1 MKNRI
6 LRSALS
12 VALCAAMLLSQGLTA
27 FADGEIDLAAAKSS
41 PVQESSEES
50 EAKTPAETLTPETKK
65 ELPASTEDETKT
77 ETTTG
82 QPTAEDD
89 TAKETTAKTP
99 AVVSEDVIAAL
110 PYFSFNCEN
119 SNCNA
124 SESIERNDLVF
135 TIGKVNSEAGT
146 VDITFDSAAFST
158 SLAKFNKEHGKHNLA
173 KEQPIVVT
181 LTWNAEKDSW
191 CYAGEG
197 RDIIVPVECDKSCHP
212 DPIPEPSEEGI
223 AAQLEYKLTCTNE
236 DFSDEHSMPES
247 NLLAQYIS
255 NIDWNRNETNATA
268 TIDVDQILD
277 TYKFND
283 THKLVFLNPM
293 KVSLEYENNQWGLA
307 ASQDNVLDIKVICTK
322 VPATP
327 IEPGEINEE
336 VLKAIIDVKM
346 KCTNQ
351 YHEDSNFDVPDE
363 NLKFEVGEITG
374 EKGTYSFNVTLD
386 PNDYLALYNGEHEEH
401 SLVDKDK
408 KEIVINFTLADGKVT
423 PSQKQ
428 VIIEVTCNATKPI
441 PLPSESNVIA
451 ALPGFSFDCENSNC
465 NASESID
472 LKDLAFTIGEVNSPE
487 GTVDIT
493 FDNAAF
499 STSLAKFNEKYGKHN
514 LAKEEPIVVTLT
526 WNAEKCSWYYAGNEQ
541 DIIVPVE
548 CSFPFPLPSES
559 DVIAALPDFSFDC
572 ENSNCNAS
580 ESIELNDLVFTIG
593 EVNSTAGTVD
603 ITFDNAAFSTSLA
616 KFNEKYGKHNL
627 AKEEPIVV
635 TLTWNAEKCSWYYAG
650 NEQDII
656 VPVECSFPSKD
667 NFISFIEQSVKVQI
681 ECVNEN
687 RLHNSETITWPL
699 EEGSYSR
706 GYWKI
711 DDVVVNEQGGYTAT
725 ITVDPSYCLD
735 AYNKDNGEHYLVLHN
750 SILSLAFNFN
760 AASETWEPVEQHDFY
775 LPVTCNVPAVPT
787 YKDLEELLGNMTV
800 YCVNENHLVS
810 KAYPITW
817 NTIGGLNQKPVQND
831 DGTFSMEI
839 TVSYDPFK
847 DLFDDE
853 FGPHDYVENIELARS
868 VVSLKWSEIEGV
880 GAWRVDGSFINSFNV
895 ICDTTSGGGED
906 PGTNPGGGDNGNN
919 GGNNNGGSTGG
930 GSSVS
935 RRDDD
940 DDWEPLPNN
949 NYRVTKKNDK
959 PSQNTQIVVR
969 DPADNSDNTSSNTG
983 SDSGKHNPETG
994 DTTTAFAA
1002 MALAAVSLGGVVL
1015 LGRKKK

>member
-99 AVVSEDVIAAL
+99 AVVSEEEKSEEATAAPAEAQAATNSL
-110 PYFSFNCEN
+110 KSNWGNGCPEEKTPEHRDIKKILTVKIHCRSVPGFFVGHDTIWEYDSDYVNISNKYDFKNGGYAVTLNCKG
-119 SNCNA
+119 
-124 SESIERNDLVF
+124 
-135 TIGKVNSEAGT
+135 IG
-146 VDITFDSAAFST
+146 DDYDFMPFYDHHFDSATASYKGGSATFYVKWNGRYWTIDGERNKTITISVHCKGGGCEPGDDIPDPNEQISTIFSDLLYQIDCVKDDNVDNIHSMDEAAQIPFDAISIPSWKEGETSATAIVDLSTIVDECYTGKVKHTLCANQEDVEIPLTYEDGNWSAKLPEGPIEIEIECETEPTKPVTPSIPIKPVDDEIAKRLEVTVICDNPFHTSQDAIYTFYNDRYFTVSEVVGNVEEGAFFT
-158 SLAKFNKEHGKHNLA
+158 VEINPQQYFEVYEKLCGTLYGEHHLVTEKVDPITFTWNNKEK
-173 KEQPIVVT
+173 
-181 LTWNAEKDSW
+181 TWDIKDAE
-191 CYAGEG
+191 
-197 RDIIVPVECDKSCHP
+197 VPVEIHVICEAELPSIDPSVPGSILEKIWVDMNCTEDDKHDTLKYTNLASVSPLDYSIEYNKDEGTATVSLLNLDEWVRLYDVQDKVKHTFTVSNP
-212 DPIPEPSEEGI
+212 PTIGLKYNSENGW
-223 AAQLEYKLTCTNE
+223 QLE
-236 DFSDEHSMPES
+236 DESK
-247 NLLAQYIS
+247 N
-255 NIDWNRNETNATA
+255 T
-268 TIDVDQILD
+268 
-277 TYKFND
+277 F
-283 THKLVFLNPM
+283 
-293 KVSLEYENNQWGLA
+293 
-307 ASQDNVLDIKVICTK
+307 VI
-322 VPATP
+322 
-327 IEPGEINEE
+327 EI
-336 VLKAIIDVKM
+336 ACDA
-346 KCTNQ
+346 
-351 YHEDSNFDVPDE
+351 FD
-363 NLKFEVGEITG
+363 
-374 EKGTYSFNVTLD
+374 
-386 PNDYLALYNGEHEEH
+386 
-401 SLVDKDK
+401 
-408 KEIVINFTLADGKVT
+408 
-423 PSQKQ
+423 
-428 VIIEVTCNATKPI
+428 
-441 PLPSESNVIA
+441 
-451 ALPGFSFDCENSNC
+451 
-465 NASESID
+465 
-472 LKDLAFTIGEVNSPE
+472 
-487 GTVDIT
+487 
-493 FDNAAF
+493 
-499 STSLAKFNEKYGKHN
+499 
-514 LAKEEPIVVTLT
+514 
-526 WNAEKCSWYYAGNEQ
+526 
-541 DIIVPVE
+541 
-548 CSFPFPLPSES
+548 
-559 DVIAALPDFSFDC
+559 
-572 ENSNCNAS
+572 
-580 ESIELNDLVFTIG
+580 
-593 EVNSTAGTVD
+593 
-603 ITFDNAAFSTSLA
+603 
-616 KFNEKYGKHNL
+616 
-627 AKEEPIVV
+627 
-635 TLTWNAEKCSWYYAG
+635 
-650 NEQDII
+650 
-656 VPVECSFPSKD
+656 KD

-687 RLHNSETITWPL
+687 RLHDSETITWPL

-735 AYNKDNGEHYLVLHN
+735 DYNKDNGEHYLVLHN

-868 VVSLKWSEIEGV
+868 VVSLKWSKDV
-880 GAWRVDGSFINSFNV
+880 GTWIVDGSFINSFNV
-895 ICDTTSGGGED
+895 ICDTTSG
-906 PGTNPGGGDNGNN
+906 NPGGGDNGNN

-994 DTTTAFAA
+994 DTTTVFAA

>member
-50 EAKTPAETLTPETKK
+50 EAKTPTETLTPETKK

-89 TAKETTAKTP
+89 TAKETTPIKPVDDEIAKRLEVTVICDNP
-99 AVVSEDVIAAL
+99 FHTSQDATYTFYNDRYFTVSEVVGNDEEGAFFTVKINPQQYFDVYEKL
-110 PYFSFNCEN
+110 CGTLYGEHH
-119 SNCNA
+119 
-124 SESIERNDLVF
+124 LV
-135 TIGKVNSEAGT
+135 TKKV
-146 VDITFDSAAFST
+146 DPITFT
-158 SLAKFNKEHGKHNLA
+158 WNNKEK
-173 KEQPIVVT
+173 
-181 LTWNAEKDSW
+181 TWDIKDAE
-191 CYAGEG
+191 
-197 RDIIVPVECDKSCHP
+197 VPVEIHVICEAELPSIPDSILEKIWVDMNCTEDDKHDTLKYTNLASVSPLDYSIEYNKDEGTATVSLLNLDEWVRLYDVQDKVKHTFTVSNPPTIGLKYNSENGWQLEDKSKNTFV
-212 DPIPEPSEEGI
+212 IEI
-223 AAQLEYKLTCTNE
+223 ACDA
-236 DFSDEHSMPES
+236 
-247 NLLAQYIS
+247 
-255 NIDWNRNETNATA
+255 
-268 TIDVDQILD
+268 
-277 TYKFND
+277 
-283 THKLVFLNPM
+283 
-293 KVSLEYENNQWGLA
+293 
-307 ASQDNVLDIKVICTK
+307 
-322 VPATP
+322 
-327 IEPGEINEE
+327 
-336 VLKAIIDVKM
+336 
-346 KCTNQ
+346 
-351 YHEDSNFDVPDE
+351 FD
-363 NLKFEVGEITG
+363 
-374 EKGTYSFNVTLD
+374 
-386 PNDYLALYNGEHEEH
+386 
-401 SLVDKDK
+401 
-408 KEIVINFTLADGKVT
+408 
-423 PSQKQ
+423 
-428 VIIEVTCNATKPI
+428 
-441 PLPSESNVIA
+441 
-451 ALPGFSFDCENSNC
+451 
-465 NASESID
+465 
-472 LKDLAFTIGEVNSPE
+472 
-487 GTVDIT
+487 
-493 FDNAAF
+493 
-499 STSLAKFNEKYGKHN
+499 
-514 LAKEEPIVVTLT
+514 
-526 WNAEKCSWYYAGNEQ
+526 
-541 DIIVPVE
+541 
-548 CSFPFPLPSES
+548 
-559 DVIAALPDFSFDC
+559 
-572 ENSNCNAS
+572 
-580 ESIELNDLVFTIG
+580 
-593 EVNSTAGTVD
+593 
-603 ITFDNAAFSTSLA
+603 
-616 KFNEKYGKHNL
+616 
-627 AKEEPIVV
+627 
-635 TLTWNAEKCSWYYAG
+635 
-650 NEQDII
+650 
-656 VPVECSFPSKD
+656 KD

-735 AYNKDNGEHYLVLHN
+735 AYNKDNGEHYLDLHN

-775 LPVTCNVPAVPT
+775 LPVTCNVPAVPAVPT

-868 VVSLKWSEIEGV
+868 VVSLKWSKDV
-880 GAWRVDGSFINSFNV
+880 GTWIVDGSFINSFNV
-895 ICDTTSGGGED
+895 ICDTPSTESLWGWNNGKEVIITCVEENALHTKGMTLSLVGVNGDKYWKFDPITWDQEQKCYTTTVTLEPGKYLEVYSGQYGEHALVSDHEDTVLSLKLSYQDGNGKWISNGDKFYLFVECNAPSKPTIEDLDRLFTNNTKVNISCEKNKHADKWYPVKDNSVDRLGYLFIGPVEVDDNNHYTAKISLNDAFFINLYNQEEGGDHSLVSKTYITLSYDGEKWVFNDESKLDFDVVVTCPDNDNPGGGED

-949 NYRVTKKNDK
+949 NYRVTKKNNK

-994 DTTTAFAA
+994 DTTTVFAA

>member
-89 TAKETTAKTP
+89 TAKETTPIKPVDDEIAKRLEVTVICDNP
-99 AVVSEDVIAAL
+99 FHTSQDATYTFYNDRYFTVREVVGNVEEGAFFTVEINPQQYFDVYEKL
-110 PYFSFNCEN
+110 CGTLYGEHH
-119 SNCNA
+119 
-124 SESIERNDLVF
+124 LV
-135 TIGKVNSEAGT
+135 TEKV
-146 VDITFDSAAFST
+146 DPITFT
-158 SLAKFNKEHGKHNLA
+158 WNNKEN
-173 KEQPIVVT
+173 
-181 LTWNAEKDSW
+181 TWDIKDAE
-191 CYAGEG
+191 
-197 RDIIVPVECDKSCHP
+197 VPVEIHVICEAELPSIDPSVQGSILEKIWVDMNCTEDDKHDTLKYMNLASVSPLDYSIEYNKDECTATVSLLNLDKWVRLYDVQDKVKHTFTVSNP
-212 DPIPEPSEEGI
+212 PTIGLKYNSEDGW
-223 AAQLEYKLTCTNE
+223 QLE
-236 DFSDEHSMPES
+236 DESK
-247 NLLAQYIS
+247 N
-255 NIDWNRNETNATA
+255 T
-268 TIDVDQILD
+268 
-277 TYKFND
+277 F
-283 THKLVFLNPM
+283 
-293 KVSLEYENNQWGLA
+293 
-307 ASQDNVLDIKVICTK
+307 VI
-322 VPATP
+322 
-327 IEPGEINEE
+327 EI
-336 VLKAIIDVKM
+336 ACDA
-346 KCTNQ
+346 
-351 YHEDSNFDVPDE
+351 FD
-363 NLKFEVGEITG
+363 
-374 EKGTYSFNVTLD
+374 
-386 PNDYLALYNGEHEEH
+386 
-401 SLVDKDK
+401 
-408 KEIVINFTLADGKVT
+408 
-423 PSQKQ
+423 
-428 VIIEVTCNATKPI
+428 
-441 PLPSESNVIA
+441 
-451 ALPGFSFDCENSNC
+451 
-465 NASESID
+465 
-472 LKDLAFTIGEVNSPE
+472 
-487 GTVDIT
+487 
-493 FDNAAF
+493 
-499 STSLAKFNEKYGKHN
+499 
-514 LAKEEPIVVTLT
+514 
-526 WNAEKCSWYYAGNEQ
+526 
-541 DIIVPVE
+541 
-548 CSFPFPLPSES
+548 
-559 DVIAALPDFSFDC
+559 
-572 ENSNCNAS
+572 
-580 ESIELNDLVFTIG
+580 
-593 EVNSTAGTVD
+593 
-603 ITFDNAAFSTSLA
+603 
-616 KFNEKYGKHNL
+616 
-627 AKEEPIVV
+627 
-635 TLTWNAEKCSWYYAG
+635 
-650 NEQDII
+650 
-656 VPVECSFPSKD
+656 KD

-687 RLHNSETITWPL
+687 RLHDSETITWPL
-699 EEGSYSR
+699 KEGSYSR

-711 DDVVVNEQGGYTAT
+711 DDVVVNEQGGCTAT
-725 ITVDPSYCLD
+725 ITVNPSYCLD
-735 AYNKDNGEHYLVLHN
+735 DYNKDNGEHYRVLHN

-760 AASETWEPVEQHDFY
+760 AASKTWEPVEQHDFY
-775 LPVTCNVPAVPT
+775 LPVTCNVPAVPAVPT

-847 DLFDDE
+847 DLFEDD
-853 FGPHDYVENIELARS
+853 FGAHDYVESIELARS
-868 VVSLKWSEIEGV
+868 VVSLKWSKDV
-880 GAWRVDGSFINSFNV
+880 GTWIVDGSFINSFNV

>member
-27 FADGEIDLAAAKSS
+27 FAENEIVPSPNNEGNSAAAEFSLL
-41 PVQESSEES
+41 EE
-50 EAKTPAETLTPETKK
+50 K
-65 ELPASTEDETKT
+65 
-77 ETTTG
+77 
-82 QPTAEDD
+82 
-89 TAKETTAKTP
+89 
-99 AVVSEDVIAAL
+99 
-110 PYFSFNCEN
+110 
-119 SNCNA
+119 
-124 SESIERNDLVF
+124 
-135 TIGKVNSEAGT
+135 
-146 VDITFDSAAFST
+146 
-158 SLAKFNKEHGKHNLA
+158 
-173 KEQPIVVT
+173 
-181 LTWNAEKDSW
+181 
-191 CYAGEG
+191 AGEPSVTDG
-197 RDIIVPVECDKSCHP
+197 DKGCHP
-212 DPIPEPSEEGI
+212 DPIPKPSEEDI

-386 PNDYLALYNGEHEEH
+386 PNDYLALYNEEHEEH

-441 PLPSESNVIA
+441 PLPSESDVIA
-451 ALPGFSFDCENSNC
+451 ALPDFSFVCENSNC
-465 NASESID
+465 NASESIERND
-472 LKDLAFTIGEVNSPE
+472 LVFTIGEVKNTA

-493 FDNAAF
+493 FDNVAF
-499 STSLAKFNEKYGKHN
+499 STSLAKFNKNYGKHN

-526 WNAEKCSWYYAGNEQ
+526 WDAEKDSWYYAG
-541 DIIVPVE
+541 
-548 CSFPFPLPSES
+548 
-559 DVIAALPDFSFDC
+559 
-572 ENSNCNAS
+572 
-580 ESIELNDLVFTIG
+580 
-593 EVNSTAGTVD
+593 
-603 ITFDNAAFSTSLA
+603 
-616 KFNEKYGKHNL
+616 GKKN
-627 AKEEPIVV
+627 
-635 TLTWNAEKCSWYYAG
+635 
-650 NEQDII
+650 II
-656 VPVECSFPSKD
+656 VPVECSFPS
-667 NFISFIEQSVKVQI
+667 N
-681 ECVNEN
+681 
-687 RLHNSETITWPL
+687 
-699 EEGSYSR
+699 
-706 GYWKI
+706 
-711 DDVVVNEQGGYTAT
+711 
-725 ITVDPSYCLD
+725 
-735 AYNKDNGEHYLVLHN
+735 
-750 SILSLAFNFN
+750 
-760 AASETWEPVEQHDFY
+760 
-775 LPVTCNVPAVPT
+775 NVPAVPT

-817 NTIGGLNQKPVQND
+817 NTIDGLNQKPVQND

-847 DLFDDE
+847 DLFEDD
-853 FGPHDYVENIELARS
+853 FGAHDYVESIELARS

-895 ICDTTSGGGED
+895 ICDTPSTESLWGWNNGKEVIITCVEENALHTKGMTLSLVGVNGDKYWKFDPITWDQEQKCYTTTVTLEPDKYLEVYSGQYGEHALVSDHEDTVLSLKLSYQDGNQDGNGKWISNGDKFYLFVECNAPSKPTIEDLDRLFTNNTKVNISCEKNKHADKWYPVKDNSVDRLGYLFIGPVEVDDNNHYTAKISLNDAFFINLYNQEEGGDHSLVSKTYITLSYDGKKWVFNDESKLDFDVVVTCPDNDNPGGGED

-994 DTTTAFAA
+994 DTTTVFAA

>member
-27 FADGEIDLAAAKSS
+27 FAENEIVPSPNNEGNSAAAEFSLL
-41 PVQESSEES
+41 EE
-50 EAKTPAETLTPETKK
+50 K
-65 ELPASTEDETKT
+65 
-77 ETTTG
+77 
-82 QPTAEDD
+82 
-89 TAKETTAKTP
+89 
-99 AVVSEDVIAAL
+99 
-110 PYFSFNCEN
+110 
-119 SNCNA
+119 
-124 SESIERNDLVF
+124 
-135 TIGKVNSEAGT
+135 
-146 VDITFDSAAFST
+146 
-158 SLAKFNKEHGKHNLA
+158 
-173 KEQPIVVT
+173 
-181 LTWNAEKDSW
+181 
-191 CYAGEG
+191 AGEPSVTDG
-197 RDIIVPVECDKSCHP
+197 DKGCHP
-212 DPIPEPSEEGI
+212 DPIPKPSEEDI

-386 PNDYLALYNGEHEEH
+386 PNDYLALYNEEHEEH

-472 LKDLAFTIGEVNSPE
+472 LKDLAFTIGEVNSAAD
-487 GTVDIT
+487 TVNIT

-526 WNAEKCSWYYAGNEQ
+526 WNAEKDFWYYAGNVQ
-541 DIIVPVE
+541 
-548 CSFPFPLPSES
+548 
-559 DVIAALPDFSFDC
+559 
-572 ENSNCNAS
+572 N
-580 ESIELNDLVFTIG
+580 
-593 EVNSTAGTVD
+593 
-603 ITFDNAAFSTSLA
+603 
-616 KFNEKYGKHNL
+616 
-627 AKEEPIVV
+627 
-635 TLTWNAEKCSWYYAG
+635 
-650 NEQDII
+650 II
-656 VPVECSFPSKD
+656 VPVECSFPS
-667 NFISFIEQSVKVQI
+667 N
-681 ECVNEN
+681 
-687 RLHNSETITWPL
+687 
-699 EEGSYSR
+699 
-706 GYWKI
+706 
-711 DDVVVNEQGGYTAT
+711 
-725 ITVDPSYCLD
+725 
-735 AYNKDNGEHYLVLHN
+735 
-750 SILSLAFNFN
+750 
-760 AASETWEPVEQHDFY
+760 
-775 LPVTCNVPAVPT
+775 NVPAVPT

-847 DLFDDE
+847 DLFEDD
-853 FGPHDYVENIELARS
+853 FGAHDYVESIELARS

-994 DTTTAFAA
+994 DTTTVFAA
-1002 MALAAVSLGGVVL
+1002 MALAAVSLGGAVL

>member
-27 FADGEIDLAAAKSS
+27 FAENEIVPSPNNEGNSAAAEFSLL
-41 PVQESSEES
+41 EE
-50 EAKTPAETLTPETKK
+50 K
-65 ELPASTEDETKT
+65 
-77 ETTTG
+77 
-82 QPTAEDD
+82 
-89 TAKETTAKTP
+89 
-99 AVVSEDVIAAL
+99 
-110 PYFSFNCEN
+110 
-119 SNCNA
+119 
-124 SESIERNDLVF
+124 
-135 TIGKVNSEAGT
+135 
-146 VDITFDSAAFST
+146 
-158 SLAKFNKEHGKHNLA
+158 
-173 KEQPIVVT
+173 
-181 LTWNAEKDSW
+181 
-191 CYAGEG
+191 AGEPSVTDG
-197 RDIIVPVECDKSCHP
+197 DKGCHP
-212 DPIPEPSEEGI
+212 DPIPKPSEEDI

-386 PNDYLALYNGEHEEH
+386 PNDYLALYNEEHEEH

-472 LKDLAFTIGEVNSPE
+472 LKDLAFTIGEV
-487 GTVDIT
+487 
-493 FDNAAF
+493 
-499 STSLAKFNEKYGKHN
+499 K
-514 LAKEEPIVVTLT
+514 
-526 WNAEKCSWYYAGNEQ
+526 
-541 DIIVPVE
+541 
-548 CSFPFPLPSES
+548 
-559 DVIAALPDFSFDC
+559 
-572 ENSNCNAS
+572 
-580 ESIELNDLVFTIG
+580 
-593 EVNSTAGTVD
+593 STAGTVD

-616 KFNEKYGKHNL
+616 KFNGEYGKHNL
-627 AKEEPIVV
+627 AKEGPIVV
-635 TLTWNAEKCSWYYAG
+635 TLTRDAEKGSWYYADK
-650 NEQDII
+650 EQNII
-656 VPVECSFPSKD
+656 VPVECSFPS
-667 NFISFIEQSVKVQI
+667 N
-681 ECVNEN
+681 
-687 RLHNSETITWPL
+687 
-699 EEGSYSR
+699 
-706 GYWKI
+706 
-711 DDVVVNEQGGYTAT
+711 
-725 ITVDPSYCLD
+725 
-735 AYNKDNGEHYLVLHN
+735 
-750 SILSLAFNFN
+750 
-760 AASETWEPVEQHDFY
+760 
-775 LPVTCNVPAVPT
+775 NVPAVPT
-787 YKDLEELLGNMTV
+787 YKDLEELLGNMAVT
-800 YCVNENHLVS
+800 CVNPNHNVTET
-810 KAYPITW
+810 YDITW
-817 NTIGGLNQKPVQND
+817 DSIGGLDKAPTANGN
-831 DGTFSMEI
+831 GTYSLEI
-839 TVSYDPFK
+839 TVSHNTYLTLFNQTYPNHKWATDDDMENEKVTLIWKNGEWIVEGETNFAFK
-847 DLFDDE
+847 VECHTPSTGSLWGWNNGKEVIITCVEENALHTKGLTLSLTGVNGNGYWKFAPITWDQEQKCYTTTVTLEPGKYLDVYSGQYGVHALVNDHEDTVLSLDLYYQDGKWISSGDKFYLFVECNAPSKPTIDDLDRLFTNNTKVNISCE
-853 FGPHDYVENIELARS
+853 KSKHADTWYPVKDSLGYLFIGPVEVEDNNHYTAKI
-868 VVSLKWSEIEGV
+868 SLNDAFFINLYNQEEGV
-880 GAWRVDGSFINSFNV
+880 DHSLVSKTYITLSYDGKKWVFNDESKLDFDV
-895 ICDTTSGGGED
+895 VVTCPDNDNPGGGED

>member
-12 VALCAAMLLSQGLTA
+12 VALCAAMLLSQGLTV

-65 ELPASTEDETKT
+65 ELPASTEDATKT
-77 ETTTG
+77 DTTPG

-99 AVVSEDVIAAL
+99 AVVSEEEKSEEATAA
-110 PYFSFNCEN
+110 PAEAQAATN
-119 SNCNA
+119 SLKSNWGNGCP
-124 SESIERNDLVF
+124 EEK
-135 TIGKVNSEAGT
+135 TW
-146 VDITFDSAAFST
+146 DIKD
-158 SLAKFNKEHGKHNLA
+158 
-173 KEQPIVVT
+173 
-181 LTWNAEKDSW
+181 AE
-191 CYAGEG
+191 
-197 RDIIVPVECDKSCHP
+197 VPVEIHVICEAELPSIDPSVPGSILEKIWVDMNCTEDDKHDTLKYTNLASVSPLDYSIEYNKDEGTATVSLLNLDEWVRLYDVQDKVKHTFTVSNP
-212 DPIPEPSEEGI
+212 PTIGLKYNSENGW
-223 AAQLEYKLTCTNE
+223 QLE
-236 DFSDEHSMPES
+236 DESK
-247 NLLAQYIS
+247 N
-255 NIDWNRNETNATA
+255 T
-268 TIDVDQILD
+268 
-277 TYKFND
+277 F
-283 THKLVFLNPM
+283 
-293 KVSLEYENNQWGLA
+293 
-307 ASQDNVLDIKVICTK
+307 VI
-322 VPATP
+322 
-327 IEPGEINEE
+327 EI
-336 VLKAIIDVKM
+336 ACDA
-346 KCTNQ
+346 
-351 YHEDSNFDVPDE
+351 FD
-363 NLKFEVGEITG
+363 
-374 EKGTYSFNVTLD
+374 
-386 PNDYLALYNGEHEEH
+386 
-401 SLVDKDK
+401 
-408 KEIVINFTLADGKVT
+408 
-423 PSQKQ
+423 
-428 VIIEVTCNATKPI
+428 
-441 PLPSESNVIA
+441 
-451 ALPGFSFDCENSNC
+451 
-465 NASESID
+465 
-472 LKDLAFTIGEVNSPE
+472 
-487 GTVDIT
+487 
-493 FDNAAF
+493 
-499 STSLAKFNEKYGKHN
+499 
-514 LAKEEPIVVTLT
+514 
-526 WNAEKCSWYYAGNEQ
+526 
-541 DIIVPVE
+541 
-548 CSFPFPLPSES
+548 
-559 DVIAALPDFSFDC
+559 
-572 ENSNCNAS
+572 
-580 ESIELNDLVFTIG
+580 
-593 EVNSTAGTVD
+593 
-603 ITFDNAAFSTSLA
+603 
-616 KFNEKYGKHNL
+616 
-627 AKEEPIVV
+627 
-635 TLTWNAEKCSWYYAG
+635 
-650 NEQDII
+650 
-656 VPVECSFPSKD
+656 KD

-699 EEGSYSR
+699 EEDSYSR

-711 DDVVVNEQGGYTAT
+711 DDVVVNEQDGYTAT

-760 AASETWEPVEQHDFY
+760 AASKTWEPVEQHDFY

-810 KAYPITW
+810 KAYPITG

-940 DDWEPLPNN
+940 DDWEPVPNN
-949 NYRVTKKNDK
+949 NYRVTKTNDK

>member
-50 EAKTPAETLTPETKK
+50 EAKTPTETLTPETKK

-89 TAKETTAKTP
+89 TAKETTPIKPVDDEIAKRLEVTVICDNP
-99 AVVSEDVIAAL
+99 FHTSQDATYTFYNDRYFTVSEVVGNVEEGAFFTVKINPQQYFDVYEKL
-110 PYFSFNCEN
+110 CGTLYGEHH
-119 SNCNA
+119 
-124 SESIERNDLVF
+124 LV
-135 TIGKVNSEAGT
+135 TKKV
-146 VDITFDSAAFST
+146 DPITFT
-158 SLAKFNKEHGKHNLA
+158 WNNKEK
-173 KEQPIVVT
+173 
-181 LTWNAEKDSW
+181 TWDIKDAE
-191 CYAGEG
+191 
-197 RDIIVPVECDKSCHP
+197 VPVEIHVICEAELPSIDPSVQGSILEKIWVDMNCTEDDKHDTLKYTNLASVSPLDYSIEYNKDEGTATVSLLNLDEWVRLYDVQDKVKHTFTVSNP
-212 DPIPEPSEEGI
+212 PTIGLKYNSENGW
-223 AAQLEYKLTCTNE
+223 QLE
-236 DFSDEHSMPES
+236 DESK
-247 NLLAQYIS
+247 N
-255 NIDWNRNETNATA
+255 T
-268 TIDVDQILD
+268 
-277 TYKFND
+277 F
-283 THKLVFLNPM
+283 
-293 KVSLEYENNQWGLA
+293 
-307 ASQDNVLDIKVICTK
+307 VI
-322 VPATP
+322 
-327 IEPGEINEE
+327 EI
-336 VLKAIIDVKM
+336 ACDA
-346 KCTNQ
+346 
-351 YHEDSNFDVPDE
+351 FD
-363 NLKFEVGEITG
+363 
-374 EKGTYSFNVTLD
+374 
-386 PNDYLALYNGEHEEH
+386 
-401 SLVDKDK
+401 
-408 KEIVINFTLADGKVT
+408 
-423 PSQKQ
+423 
-428 VIIEVTCNATKPI
+428 
-441 PLPSESNVIA
+441 
-451 ALPGFSFDCENSNC
+451 
-465 NASESID
+465 
-472 LKDLAFTIGEVNSPE
+472 
-487 GTVDIT
+487 
-493 FDNAAF
+493 
-499 STSLAKFNEKYGKHN
+499 
-514 LAKEEPIVVTLT
+514 
-526 WNAEKCSWYYAGNEQ
+526 
-541 DIIVPVE
+541 
-548 CSFPFPLPSES
+548 
-559 DVIAALPDFSFDC
+559 
-572 ENSNCNAS
+572 
-580 ESIELNDLVFTIG
+580 
-593 EVNSTAGTVD
+593 
-603 ITFDNAAFSTSLA
+603 
-616 KFNEKYGKHNL
+616 
-627 AKEEPIVV
+627 
-635 TLTWNAEKCSWYYAG
+635 
-650 NEQDII
+650 
-656 VPVECSFPSKD
+656 KD

-687 RLHNSETITWPL
+687 RLHDSETITWPL

-711 DDVVVNEQGGYTAT
+711 DGVVVNEQGYTAT
-725 ITVDPSYCLD
+725 ITVDHSYYLD
-735 AYNKDNGEHYLVLHN
+735 AYNKDNGEHYLDLHN

-775 LPVTCNVPAVPT
+775 LPVTCNVPAVPAVPT

-847 DLFDDE
+847 DLFEDD
-853 FGPHDYVENIELARS
+853 FGAHDYVESIELARS

-895 ICDTTSGGGED
+895 ICDTPSTESLWGWNNGKEVIITCVEENALHTKGMTLSLVGVNGDKYWKFDPITWDQEQKCYTTTVTLEPDKYLEVYSGQYGEHALVSDHEDTVLSLKLSYQDGNQDGNGKWISNGDKFYLFVECNAPSKPTIEDLDRLFTNNTKVNISCEKNKHADKWYPVKDNSVDRLGYLFIGPVEVDDNNHYTAKISLNDAFFINLYNQEEGGDHSLVSKTYITLSYDGEKWVFNDESKLDFDVVVTCPDNDNPGGGED

-919 GGNNNGGSTGG
+919 GGNNNGNNTGG

-994 DTTTAFAA
+994 DTTTVFAA
-1002 MALAAVSLGGVVL
+1002 MALAAVSLGGAVL

>member
-50 EAKTPAETLTPETKK
+50 EAKTPTETLTPETKK

-89 TAKETTAKTP
+89 TAKETTPIKPVDDEIAKRLEVTVICDNP
-99 AVVSEDVIAAL
+99 FHTSQDATYTFYNDRYFTVSEVVGNDEEGAFFTVKINPQRYFDVYEKL
-110 PYFSFNCEN
+110 CGTLYGEHH
-119 SNCNA
+119 
-124 SESIERNDLVF
+124 LV
-135 TIGKVNSEAGT
+135 TKKV
-146 VDITFDSAAFST
+146 DPITFT
-158 SLAKFNKEHGKHNLA
+158 WNNKEN
-173 KEQPIVVT
+173 
-181 LTWNAEKDSW
+181 TWDIKDAE
-191 CYAGEG
+191 
-197 RDIIVPVECDKSCHP
+197 VPVEIHVICEAELPSIDPSVQGSILEKIWVDMNCTEDDKHDTLKYTNLASVSPLDYSIEYNKDEGTATVSLLNLDEWVRLYDVQDKVKHTFTVSNP
-212 DPIPEPSEEGI
+212 PTIGLKYNSENGW
-223 AAQLEYKLTCTNE
+223 QLE
-236 DFSDEHSMPES
+236 DESK
-247 NLLAQYIS
+247 N
-255 NIDWNRNETNATA
+255 T
-268 TIDVDQILD
+268 
-277 TYKFND
+277 F
-283 THKLVFLNPM
+283 
-293 KVSLEYENNQWGLA
+293 
-307 ASQDNVLDIKVICTK
+307 VI
-322 VPATP
+322 
-327 IEPGEINEE
+327 EI
-336 VLKAIIDVKM
+336 ACDA
-346 KCTNQ
+346 
-351 YHEDSNFDVPDE
+351 FD
-363 NLKFEVGEITG
+363 
-374 EKGTYSFNVTLD
+374 
-386 PNDYLALYNGEHEEH
+386 
-401 SLVDKDK
+401 
-408 KEIVINFTLADGKVT
+408 
-423 PSQKQ
+423 
-428 VIIEVTCNATKPI
+428 
-441 PLPSESNVIA
+441 
-451 ALPGFSFDCENSNC
+451 
-465 NASESID
+465 
-472 LKDLAFTIGEVNSPE
+472 
-487 GTVDIT
+487 
-493 FDNAAF
+493 
-499 STSLAKFNEKYGKHN
+499 
-514 LAKEEPIVVTLT
+514 
-526 WNAEKCSWYYAGNEQ
+526 
-541 DIIVPVE
+541 
-548 CSFPFPLPSES
+548 
-559 DVIAALPDFSFDC
+559 
-572 ENSNCNAS
+572 
-580 ESIELNDLVFTIG
+580 
-593 EVNSTAGTVD
+593 
-603 ITFDNAAFSTSLA
+603 
-616 KFNEKYGKHNL
+616 
-627 AKEEPIVV
+627 
-635 TLTWNAEKCSWYYAG
+635 
-650 NEQDII
+650 
-656 VPVECSFPSKD
+656 KD

-687 RLHNSETITWPL
+687 RLHDSETITWPL
-699 EEGSYSR
+699 KEGSYSR

-711 DDVVVNEQGGYTAT
+711 DDVVVNEQDGYTAT

-775 LPVTCNVPAVPT
+775 LPVTCNVPAVPAVPT

-847 DLFDDE
+847 DLFEDD
-853 FGPHDYVENIELARS
+853 FGAHDYVESIELARS

-895 ICDTTSGGGED
+895 ICDTPSTESLWGWNNGKEVIITCVEENALHTKGMTLSLVGVNGDKYWKFDPITWDQEQKCYTTTVTLEPDKYLEVYSGQYGEHALVSDHEDTVLSLKLSYQDGNQDGNGKWISNGDKFYLFVKCNAPSKPTIEDLDRLFTNNTKVNISCEKNKHADKWYPVKDNSVDRLGYLFIGPVEVDDNNHYTAKISLNDAFFINLYNQEEGGDHSLVSKTYITLSYDGEKWVFNDESKLDFDVVVTCPDNDNPGGGED

>member
-27 FADGEIDLAAAKSS
+27 FAENEIVPSPNNEGNSAAAEFSLL
-41 PVQESSEES
+41 EE
-50 EAKTPAETLTPETKK
+50 K
-65 ELPASTEDETKT
+65 
-77 ETTTG
+77 
-82 QPTAEDD
+82 
-89 TAKETTAKTP
+89 
-99 AVVSEDVIAAL
+99 
-110 PYFSFNCEN
+110 
-119 SNCNA
+119 
-124 SESIERNDLVF
+124 
-135 TIGKVNSEAGT
+135 
-146 VDITFDSAAFST
+146 
-158 SLAKFNKEHGKHNLA
+158 
-173 KEQPIVVT
+173 
-181 LTWNAEKDSW
+181 
-191 CYAGEG
+191 AGEPSVTDG
-197 RDIIVPVECDKSCHP
+197 DKGCHP
-212 DPIPEPSEEGI
+212 DPIPKPSEEDI

-386 PNDYLALYNGEHEEH
+386 PNDYLALYNEEHEEH

-441 PLPSESNVIA
+441 PLPSESDVIA
-451 ALPGFSFDCENSNC
+451 ALPDFSFVCENSNC
-465 NASESID
+465 NASESIERND
-472 LKDLAFTIGEVNSPE
+472 LVFTIGEVKNTA

-493 FDNAAF
+493 FDNVAF
-499 STSLAKFNEKYGKHN
+499 STSLAKFNKNYGKHN

-526 WNAEKCSWYYAGNEQ
+526 WDAEKDSWYYAG
-541 DIIVPVE
+541 
-548 CSFPFPLPSES
+548 
-559 DVIAALPDFSFDC
+559 
-572 ENSNCNAS
+572 
-580 ESIELNDLVFTIG
+580 
-593 EVNSTAGTVD
+593 
-603 ITFDNAAFSTSLA
+603 
-616 KFNEKYGKHNL
+616 GKKN
-627 AKEEPIVV
+627 
-635 TLTWNAEKCSWYYAG
+635 
-650 NEQDII
+650 II
-656 VPVECSFPSKD
+656 VPVECSFPS
-667 NFISFIEQSVKVQI
+667 N
-681 ECVNEN
+681 
-687 RLHNSETITWPL
+687 
-699 EEGSYSR
+699 
-706 GYWKI
+706 
-711 DDVVVNEQGGYTAT
+711 
-725 ITVDPSYCLD
+725 
-735 AYNKDNGEHYLVLHN
+735 
-750 SILSLAFNFN
+750 
-760 AASETWEPVEQHDFY
+760 
-775 LPVTCNVPAVPT
+775 NVPAVPT

-810 KAYPITW
+810 KAYPITR

-853 FGPHDYVENIELARS
+853 FGPHDYVENIELAHS
-868 VVSLKWSEIEGV
+868 VVSLKWSKDV
-880 GAWRVDGSFINSFNV
+880 GTWIVDGSFINSFNV

-994 DTTTAFAA
+994 DTTTVFAA

>member
-12 VALCAAMLLSQGLTA
+12 VALCAAMLLSQGLTV

-50 EAKTPAETLTPETKK
+50 EAKTPTETLTPETKK

-99 AVVSEDVIAAL
+99 AVVSEEEKSEEATAA
-110 PYFSFNCEN
+110 PAEAQAATN
-119 SNCNA
+119 SLKSNWGNGCP
-124 SESIERNDLVF
+124 EEK
-135 TIGKVNSEAGT
+135 TW
-146 VDITFDSAAFST
+146 DIKD
-158 SLAKFNKEHGKHNLA
+158 
-173 KEQPIVVT
+173 
-181 LTWNAEKDSW
+181 AE
-191 CYAGEG
+191 
-197 RDIIVPVECDKSCHP
+197 VPVEIHVICEPELPSIPDSILEKIWVDMNCTEDDKHDTLKYTNLASVSPLDYSIEYNKDEGTATVSLLNLDEWVRLYDVQDKVKHTFTVSNPPTIGLKYNSENGWQLEDKSKNTFV
-212 DPIPEPSEEGI
+212 IEI
-223 AAQLEYKLTCTNE
+223 ACDA
-236 DFSDEHSMPES
+236 
-247 NLLAQYIS
+247 
-255 NIDWNRNETNATA
+255 
-268 TIDVDQILD
+268 
-277 TYKFND
+277 
-283 THKLVFLNPM
+283 
-293 KVSLEYENNQWGLA
+293 
-307 ASQDNVLDIKVICTK
+307 
-322 VPATP
+322 
-327 IEPGEINEE
+327 
-336 VLKAIIDVKM
+336 
-346 KCTNQ
+346 
-351 YHEDSNFDVPDE
+351 FD
-363 NLKFEVGEITG
+363 
-374 EKGTYSFNVTLD
+374 
-386 PNDYLALYNGEHEEH
+386 
-401 SLVDKDK
+401 
-408 KEIVINFTLADGKVT
+408 
-423 PSQKQ
+423 
-428 VIIEVTCNATKPI
+428 
-441 PLPSESNVIA
+441 
-451 ALPGFSFDCENSNC
+451 
-465 NASESID
+465 
-472 LKDLAFTIGEVNSPE
+472 
-487 GTVDIT
+487 
-493 FDNAAF
+493 
-499 STSLAKFNEKYGKHN
+499 
-514 LAKEEPIVVTLT
+514 
-526 WNAEKCSWYYAGNEQ
+526 
-541 DIIVPVE
+541 
-548 CSFPFPLPSES
+548 
-559 DVIAALPDFSFDC
+559 
-572 ENSNCNAS
+572 
-580 ESIELNDLVFTIG
+580 
-593 EVNSTAGTVD
+593 
-603 ITFDNAAFSTSLA
+603 
-616 KFNEKYGKHNL
+616 
-627 AKEEPIVV
+627 
-635 TLTWNAEKCSWYYAG
+635 
-650 NEQDII
+650 
-656 VPVECSFPSKD
+656 KD

-868 VVSLKWSEIEGV
+868 VVSLKWSKDV
-880 GAWRVDGSFINSFNV
+880 GTWIVDGSFINSFNV

-959 PSQNTQIVVR
+959 PSQNTQIVLR
-969 DPADNSDNTSSNTG
+969 DPADNSDNTSSNTE

-994 DTTTAFAA
+994 DTTTVFAA
-1002 MALAAVSLGGVVL
+1002 MALAAVSLGGAVL

>member
-99 AVVSEDVIAAL
+99 AVVNEEEKSEEATAA
-110 PYFSFNCEN
+110 PAEAQAATN
-119 SNCNA
+119 SLKGWGDCDRPSN
-124 SESIERNDLVF
+124 
-135 TIGKVNSEAGT
+135 
-146 VDITFDSAAFST
+146 
-158 SLAKFNKEHGKHNLA
+158 
-173 KEQPIVVT
+173 QPI
-181 LTWNAEKDSW
+181 
-191 CYAGEG
+191 
-197 RDIIVPVECDKSCHP
+197 
-212 DPIPEPSEEGI
+212 
-223 AAQLEYKLTCTNE
+223 
-236 DFSDEHSMPES
+236 
-247 NLLAQYIS
+247 
-255 NIDWNRNETNATA
+255 
-268 TIDVDQILD
+268 
-277 TYKFND
+277 
-283 THKLVFLNPM
+283 
-293 KVSLEYENNQWGLA
+293 
-307 ASQDNVLDIKVICTK
+307 
-322 VPATP
+322 
-327 IEPGEINEE
+327 
-336 VLKAIIDVKM
+336 
-346 KCTNQ
+346 
-351 YHEDSNFDVPDE
+351 
-363 NLKFEVGEITG
+363 
-374 EKGTYSFNVTLD
+374 
-386 PNDYLALYNGEHEEH
+386 
-401 SLVDKDK
+401 
-408 KEIVINFTLADGKVT
+408 
-423 PSQKQ
+423 
-428 VIIEVTCNATKPI
+428 
-441 PLPSESNVIA
+441 
-451 ALPGFSFDCENSNC
+451 
-465 NASESID
+465 
-472 LKDLAFTIGEVNSPE
+472 
-487 GTVDIT
+487 
-493 FDNAAF
+493 
-499 STSLAKFNEKYGKHN
+499 
-514 LAKEEPIVVTLT
+514 
-526 WNAEKCSWYYAGNEQ
+526 
-541 DIIVPVE
+541 
-548 CSFPFPLPSES
+548 PLPSES

-635 TLTWNAEKCSWYYAG
+635 TLTWNAEKYSWYYAG

-711 DDVVVNEQGGYTAT
+711 DDVVVNEQGYTAT

-868 VVSLKWSEIEGV
+868 VVSLKWSKDV
-880 GAWRVDGSFINSFNV
+880 GTWIVDGSFINSFNV

-969 DPADNSDNTSSNTG
+969 DPADNSDNTSSNTE

-994 DTTTAFAA
+994 DTTTLFAA
-1002 MALAAVSLGGVVL
+1002 MALAAVSLGGAVL

>member
-89 TAKETTAKTP
+89 TAKETTPIKPDDDEIAKRLEVTVICDNP
-99 AVVSEDVIAAL
+99 FHTSQDATYTFYNDRYFTVSEVVGNAEEGAFFTVEINPQQYFDVYEKL
-110 PYFSFNCEN
+110 CGTLYGEHH
-119 SNCNA
+119 
-124 SESIERNDLVF
+124 LV
-135 TIGKVNSEAGT
+135 TEKV
-146 VDITFDSAAFST
+146 DPITF
-158 SLAKFNKEHGKHNLA
+158 
-173 KEQPIVVT
+173 
-181 LTWNAEKDSW
+181 TWNNGENTWDIKDAE
-191 CYAGEG
+191 
-197 RDIIVPVECDKSCHP
+197 VPVEIHVICEAELPSIDPSVQGSILEKIWVDMNCTEDDKHDTLKYTNLASVSPLDYSIEYNKDEGTATVSLLNLDEWVRLYDVQDKVKHTFTVSNP
-212 DPIPEPSEEGI
+212 PTIGLKYNSENGW
-223 AAQLEYKLTCTNE
+223 QLE
-236 DFSDEHSMPES
+236 DESK
-247 NLLAQYIS
+247 N
-255 NIDWNRNETNATA
+255 T
-268 TIDVDQILD
+268 
-277 TYKFND
+277 F
-283 THKLVFLNPM
+283 
-293 KVSLEYENNQWGLA
+293 
-307 ASQDNVLDIKVICTK
+307 VI
-322 VPATP
+322 
-327 IEPGEINEE
+327 EI
-336 VLKAIIDVKM
+336 ACDA
-346 KCTNQ
+346 
-351 YHEDSNFDVPDE
+351 FD
-363 NLKFEVGEITG
+363 
-374 EKGTYSFNVTLD
+374 
-386 PNDYLALYNGEHEEH
+386 
-401 SLVDKDK
+401 
-408 KEIVINFTLADGKVT
+408 
-423 PSQKQ
+423 
-428 VIIEVTCNATKPI
+428 
-441 PLPSESNVIA
+441 
-451 ALPGFSFDCENSNC
+451 
-465 NASESID
+465 
-472 LKDLAFTIGEVNSPE
+472 
-487 GTVDIT
+487 
-493 FDNAAF
+493 
-499 STSLAKFNEKYGKHN
+499 
-514 LAKEEPIVVTLT
+514 
-526 WNAEKCSWYYAGNEQ
+526 
-541 DIIVPVE
+541 
-548 CSFPFPLPSES
+548 
-559 DVIAALPDFSFDC
+559 
-572 ENSNCNAS
+572 
-580 ESIELNDLVFTIG
+580 
-593 EVNSTAGTVD
+593 
-603 ITFDNAAFSTSLA
+603 
-616 KFNEKYGKHNL
+616 
-627 AKEEPIVV
+627 
-635 TLTWNAEKCSWYYAG
+635 
-650 NEQDII
+650 
-656 VPVECSFPSKD
+656 KD

-687 RLHNSETITWPL
+687 RLHDSEIITLPL
-699 EEGSYSR
+699 GENSYSN

-725 ITVDPSYCLD
+725 ITVDPSSCLD
-735 AYNKDNGEHYLVLHN
+735 VYNKDNGEHYLVLHN

-775 LPVTCNVPAVPT
+775 LPVTCNVPAVPAVPT
-787 YKDLEELLGNMTV
+787 YKDSEELLGNMTV

-847 DLFDDE
+847 DLFEDD
-853 FGPHDYVENIELARS
+853 FGAHDYVESIELARS

-895 ICDTTSGGGED
+895 ICDTPSTESLWGWNNGKEVIITCVEENALHTKGMTLSLVGVNGDKYWKFDPITWDQEQKCYTTTVTLEPDKYLEVYSGQYGEHALVSDHEDTVLSLKLSYQDGNQDGNGKWISNGDKFYLFVKCNAPSKPTIEDLDRLFTNNTKVNISCKKNKHADKWYPVVKDNSVDRLGYLFIGPVEVDDNNHYTAKISLNDAFFINLYNQEEGVDHSLVSKTYITLSYDGKKWVFNDESKLDFDVVVTCPDNDNPGGGED

-994 DTTTAFAA
+994 DTTTVFAA
-1002 MALAAVSLGGVVL
+1002 MALAAVSLGGAVL

>member
-12 VALCAAMLLSQGLTA
+12 VALCAAMLLSQGLTV

-50 EAKTPAETLTPETKK
+50 EAKTPTETLTPETKK

-99 AVVSEDVIAAL
+99 AVVSEEEKSEEATAA
-110 PYFSFNCEN
+110 PAEAQAATN
-119 SNCNA
+119 SLKSNWGNGCP
-124 SESIERNDLVF
+124 EEK
-135 TIGKVNSEAGT
+135 TW
-146 VDITFDSAAFST
+146 DIKD
-158 SLAKFNKEHGKHNLA
+158 
-173 KEQPIVVT
+173 
-181 LTWNAEKDSW
+181 AE
-191 CYAGEG
+191 
-197 RDIIVPVECDKSCHP
+197 VPVEIHVICEPELPSIPDSILEKIWVDMNCTEDDKHDTLKYTNLASVSPLDYSIEYNKDEGTATVSLLNLDEWVRLYDVQDKVKHTFTVSNPPTIGLKYNSENGWQLEDKSKNTFV
-212 DPIPEPSEEGI
+212 IEI
-223 AAQLEYKLTCTNE
+223 ACDA
-236 DFSDEHSMPES
+236 
-247 NLLAQYIS
+247 
-255 NIDWNRNETNATA
+255 
-268 TIDVDQILD
+268 
-277 TYKFND
+277 
-283 THKLVFLNPM
+283 
-293 KVSLEYENNQWGLA
+293 
-307 ASQDNVLDIKVICTK
+307 
-322 VPATP
+322 
-327 IEPGEINEE
+327 
-336 VLKAIIDVKM
+336 
-346 KCTNQ
+346 
-351 YHEDSNFDVPDE
+351 FD
-363 NLKFEVGEITG
+363 
-374 EKGTYSFNVTLD
+374 
-386 PNDYLALYNGEHEEH
+386 
-401 SLVDKDK
+401 
-408 KEIVINFTLADGKVT
+408 
-423 PSQKQ
+423 
-428 VIIEVTCNATKPI
+428 
-441 PLPSESNVIA
+441 
-451 ALPGFSFDCENSNC
+451 
-465 NASESID
+465 
-472 LKDLAFTIGEVNSPE
+472 
-487 GTVDIT
+487 
-493 FDNAAF
+493 
-499 STSLAKFNEKYGKHN
+499 
-514 LAKEEPIVVTLT
+514 
-526 WNAEKCSWYYAGNEQ
+526 
-541 DIIVPVE
+541 
-548 CSFPFPLPSES
+548 
-559 DVIAALPDFSFDC
+559 
-572 ENSNCNAS
+572 
-580 ESIELNDLVFTIG
+580 
-593 EVNSTAGTVD
+593 
-603 ITFDNAAFSTSLA
+603 
-616 KFNEKYGKHNL
+616 
-627 AKEEPIVV
+627 
-635 TLTWNAEKCSWYYAG
+635 
-650 NEQDII
+650 
-656 VPVECSFPSKD
+656 KD

-735 AYNKDNGEHYLVLHN
+735 DYNKDNGEHYLVLHN

-868 VVSLKWSEIEGV
+868 VVSLKWSKDV
-880 GAWRVDGSFINSFNV
+880 GTWIVDGSFINSFNV

-906 PGTNPGGGDNGNN
+906 PGTNPGGDENPDNPGGGDNGNN

-959 PSQNTQIVVR
+959 PSQNTQIVLR